1 MATEFLSVQ
10 DLVRKEDSIFSL
22 QGISLRQQPGERLAI
37 VGETGSGKSSL
48 LKVIAG
54 LIQPDS
60 GTAFFKGERV
70 KGPLEQLIPGHPH
83 IAYLSQHFE
92 LRNHYRVHEVL
103 EMSQLVDEDEAKRI
117 REVCRISHLLQRR
130 TDQISGGE
138 RQRIA
143 LARLLGTAPKLLILD
158 EPFSNLDLPH
168 KLSLLEVLE
177 DAAARLGTSFLLAAH
192 DPLDVMG
199 WAERVLVLRKGTIV
213 AAGSPESLYAKPE
226 SSYVAGLFGKYNLV
240 SYGKQK
246 VMLRPEDLVIDPN
259 PGIEGSLLGIL
270 KNQRFQGFFQE
281 LSIDID
287 GQTLLAFVLDTKRYR
302 IGQPVRVAIRK
313 KLVVPENWMTD

>member
-1 MATEFLSVQ
+1 
-10 DLVRKEDSIFSL
+10 
-22 QGISLRQQPGERLAI
+22 
-37 VGETGSGKSSL
+37 SGKSSL
-48 LKVIAG
+48 LKAIAG
-54 LIQPDS
+54 LLQPDS
-60 GTAFFKGERV
+60 GAVFFEDIRV

-103 EMSQLVDEDEAKRI
+103 DMSRLVDEIEGKRI
-117 REVCRISHLLQRR
+117 AEVCRISHLLQRR

-192 DPLDVMG
+192 DPQDVMG
-199 WAERVLVLRKGTIV
+199 WAERVLVLRAGRIV

-240 SYGKQK
+240 RYGSQL
-246 VMLRPEDLVIDPN
+246 VMLRPEDLLIDPN
-259 PGIEGSLLGIL
+259 PGMEGSLIGTL
-270 KNQRFQGFFQE
+270 KALRFQGFFQE
-281 LSIDID
+281 LCVEIG
-287 GQTLLAFVLDTKRYR
+287 GQELLAFVVENRWFR
-302 IGQPVRVAIRK
+302 IGQQLRVAIRK
-313 KLVVPENWMTD
+313 KLVVADDWLQK